1 VKESER
7 AFTLVETVVALGILA
22 VLLAA
27 GGAWLLAMHPGA
39 LTHATTDYDAALAS
53 ARAYAETSGN
63 GATLVFAPRDDAVPG
78 FTLRVYSGR
87 PIEANSVQPTTAM
100 PVESD
105 ALISEATLG
114 KPPFAIFIGASG
126 HVSGKASY
134 PTITAKGVVRFPAV
148 AKEPA
153 CPSEG
158 FVLTFTG
165 PQGATAMRTLPCT
178 ALTPGSAGLP
188 NPSPTPNLP
197 LVTPTTIVYHWPA
210 DAEQTFVATEWG
222 YTHWFTSTTGFA
234 CGTGVAAY
242 PNILPKPYSPPYTK
256 AEGDASPAPPNDEPF
271 SYPNSGGAS
280 MNDAPAMFR
289 LDPSAAGLCAAVV
302 SDDYGQVAQGA
313 VQVMGWLT
321 ATYGGKQYTHLSTP
335 SLALPASALPKKGS
349 TVTIA
354 LTKTFDAEALQPAVA
369 LDAACSSYVTIGT
382 APGTTPATP
391 RAKGATAS
399 ITLTLVTLPK
409 SKVECGGVIYDQY
422 PSSQAGEG
430 VPINVTLELEEPLA
444 AWPPAE
450 QVGVGGA
457 SIGTVAYATND
468 PVQWLNRLAGGADA
482 IAATPCLA
490 RAYTST
496 GFGNP
501 ISAASFTDAAGKVI
515 LQTDSAGCIL
525 DGQGNALPG
534 AAVASEPGYVGDF
547 DYQPGD
553 CGDHLKFG
561 EWLPSSLAPGADHL
575 ALVGASPT
583 ATFCTFS
590 ILGDTTLQTNAG
602 LQTPTPINVA
612 VTPCR
617 ALLNQSITA
626 PVSVPCVMQIPDGSG
641 SEPCVSGDE
650 QPPYPILI
658 KYFASFSDVVGRD
671 VGLNPITTS
680 PYGTL
685 NSSGAST
692 TFTRSQPG
700 PVVVYVIELTETA
713 HKTGAEPPE
722 GSCAPDSDTSVD
734 SSATFL

>member
-547 DYQPGD
+547 DYRAGNCKD
-553 CGDHLKFG
+553 YVGFG
-561 EWLPSSLAPGADHL
+561 GWLPFSSGPGANLL
-575 ALVGASPT
+575 AVSGISAT
-583 ATFCTFS
+583 KTFCTLS
-590 ILGDTTLQTNAG
+590 LVGDASLQTSAG
-602 LQTPTPINVA
+602 LQTPAPID
-612 VTPCR
+612 
-617 ALLNQSITA
+617 
-626 PVSVPCVMQIPDGSG
+626 VSVVPCSASTNAPTVSPIGVPCFISTPEDSG
-641 SEPCVSGDE
+641 LEPCVSGDE
-650 QPPYPILI
+650 QPPYPTLT
-658 KYFASFSDVVGRD
+658 KFFASFSED
-671 VGLNPITTS
+671 VGHGLGVSQVTS
-680 PYGTL
+680 SQFG
-685 NSSGAST
+685 SIST
-692 TFTRSQPG
+692 QGQSTVFTRSKPG
-700 PVVVYVIELTETA
+700 SVAVYVIQVLETA
-713 HKTGAEPPE
+713 HKTSGPPPD
-722 GSCAPDSDTSVD
+722 GSCAPDWD
-734 SSATFL
+734 SSIYSIVELD